1 MTGEHPQTLAVIPA
15 RGGSQGIPRK
25 NLREIGG
32 RPLVCRAVDNARSA
46 RHVHRVVV
54 STDDDAIAAAAR
66 SAGADIVPR
75 PAEISGAQAA
85 SESALLHAL
94 EYLAASEGYRPE
106 LLVFIQCTSPLTL
119 PEDIDG
125 AVARLLESGAD
136 SVFTARCFHSFVWK
150 RDAQGAAIGVNH
162 DPARRLLRQN
172 REPEFLE
179 NGAVYAMRAEGFLR
193 ARHRFFGKTVIHE
206 MPERRSWEIDEL
218 DDLLIVDALLR
229 GGGGSVVG

>member
-1 MTGEHPQTLAVIPA
+1 MTREHPQTLAIIPA

-32 RPLVCRAVDNARSA
+32 RPLVCRAVDIARAA
-46 RHVHRVVV
+46 RLVHRVVV

-66 SAGADIVPR
+66 SAGADIVQR

-125 AVARLLESGAD
+125 AVAKLLESRGD
-136 SVFTARCFHSFVWK
+136 SLFTARRFHGFLWK
-150 RDAQGAAIGVNH
+150 FGPEGTPAGVNH
-162 DPARRLLRQN
+162 NPLSRLLRQN

-179 NGAVYAMRAEGFLR
+179 NGAVYVMRAEGFLR
-193 ARHRFFGKTVIHE
+193 ARHRFFGKIVLHE

-229 GGGGSVVG
+229 GGGDPVVR